1 MAKPKIRFK
10 GYTDDWEQRK
20 LGKLVDRVTRK
31 NQDLVSEL
39 PLTISAQYGLIDQN
53 EFFDKRVASKDV
65 SGYYLIENGEFAYN
79 KSTSTDAPWGAVKRL
94 DRYENGVLS
103 TLYIVFGIKEN
114 NPVDS
119 DFLVSYYST
128 NLWHKGIHEI
138 AAEGA
143 RNHGLLNIAP
153 ADFFE
158 TELTMPQDIEEQKK
172 IGKYFE
178 ELERLITLH
187 QRKCEETKKLKKYM
201 LQKMFPQNGQTVPEI
216 RFAGFTD
223 AWEQRKLGEVFKEYS
238 EKGHTELPTLTI
250 IQGGGTVKREDSD
263 RNLMYDETNLSNYK
277 MVRKDDFIVHLRSF
291 EGGLEKASLDGIISP
306 AYHTFHSDEADSRF
320 YYPYFRSFEF
330 IKHKL
335 VPHVYGIRDG
345 RSIDIEG
352 MKSIEIPY
360 TSLSEQRKIGDYLEL
375 LDHLITLHQRK
386 NIYFYEK
393 VTLVWEQ
400 RKLGEIASSFE
411 YGLNAAAKEYDGENK
426 YIRITD
432 IDDNTHEFLT
442 YNLTSPDIDLTDV
455 ENYKL
460 AEGDILFARTG
471 ASVGKSYIYR
481 DSDGLVYYAGFLIRA
496 RIREEYDAEFVFQST
511 LTDKYNKYIA
521 VTSQRSGQPG
531 VNAQEYSEFEIRVPE
546 KEEQTKIGTYFHNL
560 DHLITLHQ
568 CKCHLLLK
576 LLHNDWEQRKL
587 GDLVGI
593 YDGVHQTPD
602 YQDSGIMFLSV
613 ENIATLKSEKYISEE
628 AFERD
633 YNVYPEKGDILMTR
647 IGDVGTTNVVE
658 TAEKVAFYVSLAL
671 LKPNGIDSYFLS
683 NAMKTNDFQKGLR
696 ERTLVTAIPQKI
708 NKDEI
713 GKINIFI
720 TNNDEEQKKIG
731 AYFSSLDHL
740 ITLHQHKC
748 EQLQSMKKFMLQNMF
763 V

>member
-1 MAKPKIRFK
+1 MKKPKIRFK
-10 GYTDDWEQRK
+10 GYQEDWEQRK
-20 LGKLVDRVTRK
+20 LVDLVDRVTRK

-79 KSTSTDAPWGAVKRL
+79 KSTSTDAPWGAIKRL

-375 LDHLITLHQRK
+375 LDHLITLHQ
-386 NIYFYEK
+386 
-393 VTLVWEQ
+393 
-400 RKLGEIASSFE
+400 
-411 YGLNAAAKEYDGENK
+411 
-426 YIRITD
+426 
-432 IDDNTHEFLT
+432 
-442 YNLTSPDIDLTDV
+442 
-455 ENYKL
+455 
-460 AEGDILFARTG
+460 
-471 ASVGKSYIYR
+471 
-481 DSDGLVYYAGFLIRA
+481 
-496 RIREEYDAEFVFQST
+496 
-511 LTDKYNKYIA
+511 
-521 VTSQRSGQPG
+521 
-531 VNAQEYSEFEIRVPE
+531 
-546 KEEQTKIGTYFHNL
+546 
-560 DHLITLHQ
+560 
-568 CKCHLLLK
+568 
-576 LLHNDWEQRKL
+576 
-587 GDLVGI
+587 
-593 YDGVHQTPD
+593 
-602 YQDSGIMFLSV
+602 
-613 ENIATLKSEKYISEE
+613 
-628 AFERD
+628 
-633 YNVYPEKGDILMTR
+633 
-647 IGDVGTTNVVE
+647 
-658 TAEKVAFYVSLAL
+658 
-671 LKPNGIDSYFLS
+671 
-683 NAMKTNDFQKGLR
+683 
-696 ERTLVTAIPQKI
+696 
-708 NKDEI
+708 
-713 GKINIFI
+713 
-720 TNNDEEQKKIG
+720 
-731 AYFSSLDHL
+731 
-740 ITLHQHKC
+740 HKC